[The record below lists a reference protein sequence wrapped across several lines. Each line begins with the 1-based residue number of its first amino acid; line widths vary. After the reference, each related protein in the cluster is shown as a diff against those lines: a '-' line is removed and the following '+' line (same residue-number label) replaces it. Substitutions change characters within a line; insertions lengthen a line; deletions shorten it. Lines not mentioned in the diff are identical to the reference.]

1 MVFEN
6 QRKSLK
12 LRLHFEWT
20 KLIKNTQS
28 GPLWQVFENLKF
40 VVRQLIGQK
49 LVKNAKIQKF
59 KWDILGNLKQCDR
72 RWKCRQIK
80 ILFTFG
86 VKIQIIDGFFAV
98 QLWTGKGLSLS
109 VLLTLIGSSGGPYYS
124 ALSRSTHVAPIV
136 LEWLIHSKKV
146 LTSKSSRFPN
156 CQLPH
161 RCLNSSD
168 DVQFWFCHDVV
179 VFFVYHT
186 SVFLRCSNSSPIY
199 QKI

>member
-1 MVFEN
+1 MTL
-6 QRKSLK
+6 LK
-12 LRLHFEWT
+12 DWHNSVLGF
-20 KLIKNTQS
+20 S
-28 GPLWQVFENLKF
+28 G
-40 VVRQLIGQK
+40 
-49 LVKNAKIQKF
+49 
-59 KWDILGNLKQCDR
+59 D
-72 RWKCRQIK
+72 
-80 ILFTFG
+80 FG
-86 VKIQIIDGFFAV
+86 VKIQIFVGFFAV

-109 VLLTLIGSSGGPYYS
+109 VLLTLMGSSGGPYYS

-136 LEWLIHSKKV
+136 LEWLTHSKKV

-199 QKI
+199 QKIWKIHYKLFLFFYLRYLKSFFDLRGKSS